1 VVDGW
6 KVFWVALMTAL
17 ATGLGVIP
25 LLFIK
30 NTEPRWRSVATAA
43 AGGMMLSASLFA
55 LGDEALQRGR
65 TIDVIAGMIAGAA
78 FFAYTARLV
87 ENKGWG
93 LSGFSEGRAR
103 QSILLV
109 ITLFV
114 HSVPEGMAIGVGYA
128 TGEATFGWLL
138 GLAIAVHNIPEGT
151 AVALPLRANGAS
163 LMRCVLYA
171 ILTSMPQPIVAV
183 PAFLLV
189 SVFQPLLALSLGFAG
204 GAMIFL
210 VISEL
215 IPESLKGSTPTD
227 VAWGVTLGLVGMLG
241 FIAFIGL

>member
-1 VVDGW
+1 VADTW
-6 KVFWVALMTAL
+6 QVFWVAAITAL
-17 ATGLGVIP
+17 ATGLGVVP
-25 LLFIK
+25 LLFIN
-30 NTEPRWRSVATAA
+30 NTEPRWQSIATAA

-65 TIDVIAGMIAGAA
+65 VVDVIAGMIGGAA

-87 ENKGWG
+87 EDKGWG
-93 LSGFSEGRAR
+93 LAGLSAGRAR

-109 ITLFV
+109 ITLFI
-114 HSVPEGMAIGVGYA
+114 HSVPEGLAIGVGFA
-128 TGEATFGWLL
+128 TGESRFGWLL
-138 GLAIAVHNIPEGT
+138 GLAIAIHNIPEGT
-151 AVALPLRANGAS
+151 AVSLPLRANGAS
-163 LMRCVLYA
+163 LNRCMMYA
-171 ILTSMPQPIVAV
+171 ILTSLPQPIVAV

-189 SVFQPLLALSLGFAG
+189 SVVQPLLAVSLGFAG

-241 FIAFIGL
+241 FIAVIGL